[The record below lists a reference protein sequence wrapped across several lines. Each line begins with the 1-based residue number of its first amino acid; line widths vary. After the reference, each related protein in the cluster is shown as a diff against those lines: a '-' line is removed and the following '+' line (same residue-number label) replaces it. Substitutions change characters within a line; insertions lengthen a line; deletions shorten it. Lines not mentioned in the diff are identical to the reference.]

1 MHIRSLSIKSIN
13 ITVYSGEDFAFL
25 KTSPGKLKYVEE
37 SVAIEL
43 NEDNVVTGVMMLEN
57 RKSSRLAY
65 THQNISVSC
74 AIRVAQ
80 RIDNF

>member
-1 MHIRSLSIKSIN
+1 MGIVEGRLSNSHKTMHIRSLSIKSIN

-57 RKSSRLAY
+57 RKSSD
-65 THQNISVSC
+65 S
-74 AIRVAQ
+74 RV
-80 RIDNF
+80 RFRS